1 MNKSLNNS
9 PRTIIALDFETE
21 EELFD
26 LLDQFQEPVYVKV
39 GMELFY
45 GNGPAVISKIKAK
58 GHQIFVDLKLHDI
71 PHTVKQGMKKLAKLN
86 VDMVNVHCGGGVEM
100 MKAALQGLEEGSE
113 YGKRPICIGVT
124 QLTSTSQEIMN
135 DELLIP
141 GRVAEIALQYARLA
155 QESGL
160 DGVVCSVHESRRI
173 HEVCGAE
180 FLTVTPGIRLSGN
193 SADDQKRIA
202 TPEEAVKEQCDY
214 IVVGRSITTSPNPV
228 ETYKQIEKVMEES
241 HA

>member
-1 MNKSLNNS
+1 MNKSLNTD

-21 EELFD
+21 AELFD
-26 LLDQFQEPVYVKV
+26 LLDQFQERVYVKV

-45 GNGPAVISKIKAK
+45 GNGPDVISKIKEK

-113 YGKRPICIGVT
+113 SDDRPICIGVT

-141 GRVAEIALQYARLA
+141 GRVDEVALQYAKLA
-155 QESGL
+155 QEAGL
-160 DGVVCSVHESRRI
+160 DGVVCSVHESHRI
-173 HEVCGAE
+173 HEVCGTE
-180 FLTVTPGIRLSGN
+180 FLTVTPGIRLSGD

-202 TPEEAVKEQCDY
+202 TPEEAVQEQCDY
-214 IVVGRSITTSPNPV
+214 IVVGRSITTSDNPV
-228 ETYKQIEKVMEES
+228 DTYKQIEKIMEES